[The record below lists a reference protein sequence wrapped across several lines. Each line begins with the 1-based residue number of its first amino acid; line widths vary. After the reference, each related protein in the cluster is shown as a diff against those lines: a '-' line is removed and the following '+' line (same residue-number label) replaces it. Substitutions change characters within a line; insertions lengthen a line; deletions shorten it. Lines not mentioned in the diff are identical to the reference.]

1 MNRPTKP
8 GIPWWERHRS
18 LTTAAATM
26 LVLVVGSLTLV
37 GHVATS
43 PSNDSPHST
52 QGDLVYF
59 GALAAMTLLVGT
71 VLIMHQRRSRP

>member
-1 MNRPTKP
+1 MTRPTKAST
-8 GIPWWERHRS
+8 PWWTRHRS
-18 LTTAAATM
+18 LATAAATM
-26 LVLVVGSLTLV
+26 LVLLVGSLTLA

-71 VLIMHQRRSRP
+71 VLIVHQRRSGP